1 MNKSKLL
8 VIISVFLNNLILFS
22 QSDKTNNEKIRVKKE
37 NKTLFKLDL
46 SGSQRYDAIRTFSS
60 TTFEAISVTQI
71 YLQNKSL
78 TPWEFVSIDK
88 TDSNDVYLITL
99 IGKPEIKPDTL
110 KLKAI
115 PAIGKNEDLII
126 LKLRP
131 VPDARCILLNYG
143 NRKYEKDFSQHFT
156 ASELASVSQV
166 ACAIPGE
173 DYSYLNE
180 KLKCSIISFKAS
192 YDKGK
197 EIIEIEN
204 IGPLFSES
212 LREGIKQLKP
222 GNRLFF
228 ENIKVKTE
236 SGAVRNLPT
245 MSIRVK

>member
-1 MNKSKLL
+1 MC
-8 VIISVFLNNLILFS
+8 
-22 QSDKTNNEKIRVKKE
+22 IR
-37 NKTLFKLDL
+37 
-46 SGSQRYDAIRTFSS
+46 
-60 TTFEAISVTQI
+60 
-71 YLQNKSL
+71 
-78 TPWEFVSIDK
+78 
-88 TDSNDVYLITL
+88 DS
-99 IGKPEIKPDTL
+99 
-110 KLKAI
+110 
-115 PAIGKNEDLII
+115 
-126 LKLRP
+126 
-131 VPDARCILLNYG
+131 ARCILLNYG
-143 NRKYEKDFSQHFT
+143 KRKYEKDFSQHFT

-166 ACAIPGE
+166 ACTIPGE

-180 KLKCSIISFKAS
+180 KLKYSIISFKAS